1 MKFHEFSEFISGY
14 LILKSGSTGL
24 HMRRFKMVTIRVLA
38 TVGGAGRYRPALRIS
53 ARLLGSNWMRRPAQ
67 IELKFAE
74 YVPIRSYFKLA
85 KS

>member
-1 MKFHEFSEFISGY
+1 MNSTISVY
-14 LILKSGSTGL
+14 HHKLSL
-24 HMRRFKMVTIRVLA
+24 HITIRVLA

-67 IELKFAE
+67 IEQKFAE